1 MQRLKITLGA
11 AMILLLAG
19 TAGAAETLPA
29 GVQAQKSATGTA
41 MLTDSK
47 GMTLYTFDMDKE
59 PGKSACKGQ
68 CATYWP
74 ALTASADAKPMGDWT
89 IATHDDG
96 TKQWA
101 YKGKPLYT
109 FMMDKKA
116 GDTAGSEMGQN
127 GSHVWHIA
135 TP

>member
-1 MQRLKITLGA
+1 MRTFTMALSAIGVLA
-11 AMILLLAG
+11 LAG
-19 TAGAAETLPA
+19 LAHAADMMPSGVKAEKTAA
-29 GVQAQKSATGTA
+29 GSTI
-41 MLTDSK
+41 LTDSK

-59 PGKSACKGQ
+59 PGKSACNGQ
-68 CATYWP
+68 CITYWP
-74 ALTASADAKPMGDWT
+74 ALTAAAEAKPMGNWT
-89 IATHDDG
+89 IATRDDG
-96 TKQWA
+96 AKQWA